1 MKITLNEKN
10 RINGAFF
17 AQTNFDDSSS
27 IHDAEERIRMG
38 TRQSMDH
45 FLEQCEGALRF
56 ADFEYTQASKQ
67 EHWDD
72 LNFQKA
78 QSYLEEVLREMDPIY
93 ASANRSTKR
102 GTAAYESTA

>member
-1 MKITLNEKN
+1 
-10 RINGAFF
+10 
-17 AQTNFDDSSS
+17 
-27 IHDAEERIRMG
+27 MG

-45 FLEQCEGALRF
+45 FLEKCEGALRF
-56 ADFEYTQASKQ
+56 ADFEYNQASKQ

-93 ASANRSTKR
+93 ASANGAQKEELQRTKAQLDLMKHEMITLR
-102 GTAAYESTA
+102 H